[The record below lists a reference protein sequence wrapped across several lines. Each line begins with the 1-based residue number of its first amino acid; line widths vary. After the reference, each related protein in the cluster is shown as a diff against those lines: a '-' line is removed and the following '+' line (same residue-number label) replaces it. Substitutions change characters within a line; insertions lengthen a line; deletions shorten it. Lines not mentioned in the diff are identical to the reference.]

1 MRWVIAVVGATALL
15 GAAPAALESAPAA
28 TSCRWRMVTTPRVP
42 SYDPRVRPAAM
53 NSVAAVSRT
62 DVWAVGYWTIPIGI
76 YAPTT
81 LIWHWNGKRWA
92 VEGGGLLH
100 AQSSSLSAVAAAR
113 GNAWAVG
120 RYPGGSLTEH
130 WNGRRWSATP
140 NPGGKGS
147 ALVGVAIVS
156 SSDVWAVG
164 RRTRGPLL
172 LHWNGSKWL
181 NVPAPSEADSFLGVT
196 RIRGAAGVWVYG
208 LEVTSEGSLGVAAWR
223 WMGSASEHFSLPTPA
238 GGPFSLAG
246 GSMTAPS
253 ASSAWVV
260 MTGATSAPAP
270 RNRTFAVH
278 WDGSAWAQVS
288 TPNAGSGDAYLS
300 AVDAGGASDAWAVG
314 TVRSSGRSRSLV
326 LHWNGSA
333 WSVVQA
339 PLTGLSTV
347 AVVPG
352 SSDVWAFGGLKAV
365 QYRC

>member
-1 MRWVIAVVGATALL
+1 MERDGSAAARLAANVAPQTATRTTNSGALLLRRWLVTSVARITWRAVSVKTSRCLRNGTVIEHGRPFRRCGMRWVIAVVGATALL

-260 MTGATSAPAP
+260 
-270 RNRTFAVH
+270 
-278 WDGSAWAQVS
+278 
-288 TPNAGSGDAYLS
+288 
-300 AVDAGGASDAWAVG
+300 
-314 TVRSSGRSRSLV
+314 
-326 LHWNGSA
+326 
-333 WSVVQA
+333 
-339 PLTGLSTV
+339 
-347 AVVPG
+347 
-352 SSDVWAFGGLKAV
+352 
-365 QYRC
+365 